1 MGDFASGLS
10 QQAIHHGFSLLRL
23 MESLDHELEHLNQRR
38 LDGGI
43 KDHEKNKLTQIKQSH
58 LRKIQDC
65 IQELENSGF
74 NQWLIE
80 RNMRT
85 TKNSG

>member
-1 MGDFASGLS
+1 
-10 QQAIHHGFSLLRL
+10 

-43 KDHEKNKLTQIKQSH
+43 KDHEKNKFTQIKQTLTKNTRLYS
-58 LRKIQDC
+58 
-65 IQELENSGF
+65 ELENSGF

-85 TKNSG
+85 KILGKTLKTNQEGSH

>member
-38 LDGGI
+38 LDRGI
-43 KDHEKNKLTQIKQSH
+43 KDHEKT
-58 LRKIQDC
+58 
-65 IQELENSGF
+65 NSLKSSKATYEKYKTVF
-74 NQWLIE
+74 
-80 RNMRT
+80 
-85 TKNSG
+85 KN